1 MSNYGRVD
9 AIIKNNKG
17 GSLMDGTL
25 PASDQNMIL
34 FSIQKISIKDKNKT
48 IEFSS
53 KMVTMS

>member
-1 MSNYGRVD
+1 
-9 AIIKNNKG
+9 
-17 GSLMDGTL
+17 MDGTL